1 MADKR
6 DYYEVLGVGKD
17 ASADDIKRA
26 YRKLAKQYHPDM
38 HPGDKEAEEKFKE
51 ANEAYEV
58 LSDDDKRQKYDRYGH
73 AAFDPAAGGAGG
85 GFGGFGG
92 FDGGF
97 DFGDI
102 FSSIFGGGARGA
114 SRANMPEDGDDLLAR
129 VSITLEEAAEG
140 CKKEI
145 KYARVENCPD
155 CGGSGAEKG
164 TKPETCPQCKGR
176 GYVTV
181 QQQTMFGYS
190 QTQRA
195 CNNCRGTGKIVKN
208 PCSNCNGKGRIK
220 LNKRF
225 DVNIPAGI
233 DDGQRVVLRS
243 QGSVGR
249 NGGATG
255 DLVIEVSVR
264 SHRIFTREGVN
275 LYCEVPISFAEAAL
289 GAEIDVPTLDGKG
302 TKFEIPEGTQ
312 TGSEFIIRGEGMPDI
327 NGSKRRPKGDLIF
340 TVVVETPTKL
350 TNEQKKLLRSFA
362 ESRGELD
369 GEKRRGFF
377 EKMFGK

>member
-1 MADKR
+1 MAEKR
-6 DYYEVLGVGKD
+6 DYYEVLGVDKN

-58 LSDDDKRQKYDRYGH
+58 LSDDDKRSKYDKYGH
-73 AAFDPAAGGAGG
+73 AAFDPTAGGAGG

-102 FSSIFGGGARGA
+102 FSSMFGGASRST
-114 SRANMPEDGDDLLAR
+114 SRANMPEDGDDLFAR

-155 CGGSGAEKG
+155 CGGSGAAKG
-164 TKPETCPQCKGR
+164 SKPETCPQCKGR
-176 GYVTV
+176 GHVV
-181 QQQTMFGYS
+181 IQQQTMFGYT
-190 QTQRA
+190 QTQRP

-208 PCSNCNGKGRIK
+208 PCSNCSGKGRIK
-220 LNKRF
+220 INKKLE
-225 DVNIPAGI
+225 VTIPAGF
-233 DDGQRVVLRS
+233 DNGNRLLLRS

-255 DLVIEVSVR
+255 DLIIEVAVR
-264 SHRIFTREGVN
+264 PHRIFTREGAN
-275 LYCEVPISFAEAAL
+275 LYCEVPISFTEAAL

-302 TKFEIPEGTQ
+302 TRFEIPEGTQ
-312 TGSEFIIRGEGMPDI
+312 TGSEFVIKGEGMPI
-327 NGSKRRPKGDLIF
+327 VNGAKHRPKGDLVF

-362 ESRGELD
+362 ESRGEKE
-369 GEKRRGFF
+369 GEQRRSFF
-377 EKMFGK
+377 ERMFGK